1 LFKPDHSHCTTNDT
15 MKTLYGRDLNSVLRD
30 NLGDSWEEAC
40 STLMCEMRMYE
51 LECLRRRMEDA
62 ASSAA
67 ARQAESDNNS
77 LLSSIKSPGKSPRS
91 PAKSSQRSPAPTR
104 ARNGS
109 ARMVAS
115 PEALEQLQE
124 EEEEDR
130 FTGHSCLLI
139 TWKTNPEVE
148 NFKELYM
155 ETEIKTHK
163 RKTKQPVD
171 PGDLV
176 SEKSLQKNY
185 KIIGKGEGLE
195 RLLVKGKKN
204 KVEEVDGDPFRY
216 FLLAGQTHPYPD
228 DTFYSVGRVPR
239 KLLMKYLGIKMYLVR
254 LKEPPPKVATV
265 GDRKTCADIAQL
277 MLHSAGVAAH
287 PAPSLAL

>member
-1 LFKPDHSHCTTNDT
+1 
-15 MKTLYGRDLNSVLRD
+15 
-30 NLGDSWEEAC
+30 
-40 STLMCEMRMYE
+40 
-51 LECLRRRMEDA
+51 MEDA

-148 NFKELYM
+148 NFKVKNVQDKNLLFLQLAIVFFQELYM

-185 KIIGKGEGLE
+185 KIIGKVGGMAS
-195 RLLVKGKKN
+195 N
-204 KVEEVDGDPFRY
+204 
-216 FLLAGQTHPYPD
+216 
-228 DTFYSVGRVPR
+228 YS
-239 KLLMKYLGIKMYLVR
+239 I
-254 LKEPPPKVATV
+254 
-265 GDRKTCADIAQL
+265 C
-277 MLHSAGVAAH
+277 
-287 PAPSLAL
+287 